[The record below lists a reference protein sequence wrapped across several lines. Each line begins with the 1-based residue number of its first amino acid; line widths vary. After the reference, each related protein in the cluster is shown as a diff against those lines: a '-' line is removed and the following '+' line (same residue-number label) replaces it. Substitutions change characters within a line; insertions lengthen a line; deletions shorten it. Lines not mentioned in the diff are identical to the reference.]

1 MNDLDRKI
9 EEALD
14 AEDRVLMDNFGE
26 QGLFA
31 QTFGVFQ
38 GKLGWMA
45 ILTTAAMLGLFAG
58 GFYAAW
64 MFLTVGETNDVI
76 RWGGIAWFLLTGV
89 YLLKLWFWMQME
101 TNRVLR
107 EVKRVELQL
116 ARMQAKQ
123 IV

>member
-1 MNDLDRKI
+1 MNDLDKKI

-14 AEDRVLMDNFGE
+14 ADDRALMDRFGE

-38 GKLGWMA
+38 GKLGWFA
-45 ILTTAAMLGLFAG
+45 IISAITSLALFAG

-101 TNRVLR
+101 TNRILR

-116 ARMQAKQ
+116 VRMQSKQ